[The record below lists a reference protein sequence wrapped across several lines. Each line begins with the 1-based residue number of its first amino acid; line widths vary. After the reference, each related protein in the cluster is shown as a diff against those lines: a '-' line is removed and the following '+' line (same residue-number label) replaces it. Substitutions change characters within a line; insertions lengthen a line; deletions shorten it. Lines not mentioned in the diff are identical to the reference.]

1 MLFNKL
7 FLLTLTATSMIANIL
22 CERDV
27 VVAKATNG
35 SESQSIDVNYM
46 NNGNSWSSGN
56 CPVELDIINYNRVNL
71 FRNCEFHDEEL
82 IGEAYYSSLV
92 ENHCYS
98 QNQLSWFSH
107 NINLY
112 SKNEDS
118 SYKIVIPFKNGLFVT
133 LSSMSVNLQT
143 SFYIP
148 AIKIDNDLV
157 GRFYVNGSSV
167 KLVTFGSDYLNVSQS
182 YLTFGHCN
190 YETHYETIYQT
201 VIYFNFE
208 IQTSYKKNISNISTL
223 DIGSFRDS
231 EDGYGE
237 IRTYSDHNYLFDYK
251 EGYIPYDSTYNYP
264 FFYDSNCMVSP
275 YDITY
280 LDLSGGD
287 ADFSLG
293 NSIYGEVYG
302 SSRQVLRLVGITFA
316 VNYKGINPELDGQ
329 GFLQL
334 FNMGRSDY
342 NNWINDENFEVPIN
356 EFVYLSRGRYEDEVG
371 GEGSLINA
379 FYIPNP
385 DLSNIDDTMISVYSM
400 TFINAGPTSWVSSYD
415 PRETLTDQG
424 VSYSIETYYF
434 PYNISS
440 LDNVKGISFAYHGE
454 DALGYCS
461 QRTVGINCSNERVST
476 YQSSPLTY
484 YVATLLVPVLGTVVV
499 YAADYVISGNISK
512 GKNIQRILFNVYD
525 SRNQIIKNIHKI
537 QFCYQKGDREPK
549 VDEKSSNIYNLKPYS
564 DLTKHV
570 VEAES
575 SESLLSVNSNIWRTV
590 STQENGFMALDEGEH
605 YRVGEYD
612 YRYFYQ
618 NIYDTKTR
626 SDFMCYWSL
635 LSVWYVKPSGTTE
648 RLTTSVDGYYL
659 KWDDETQDWVVVS
672 IDNPDVDSGITVEEF
687 LNGDTYGS
695 NEGFEGPEDNSWDSF
710 WNGIT
715 DGIIDFGKW
724 FGIAN
729 AIILGIGL
737 IAGIIYLIIRFGGF
751 LGLGGSKSTTTI
763 NLNGVNS
770 AKKSKPKKKKH
781 KRKKGK

>member
-7 FLLTLTATSMIANIL
+7 FLLTLAATSMIANVL

-27 VVAKATNG
+27 VVANATNG

-46 NNGNSWSSGN
+46 NSGNSWSSGN
-56 CPVELDIINYNRVNL
+56 CPAELDITNYNKVNL
-71 FRNCEFHDEEL
+71 FRNCEFHGEEL
-82 IGEAYYSSLV
+82 IGEAYYSSLS
-92 ENHCYS
+92 ENGIYYS
-98 QNQLSWFSH
+98 SGLSWFSH

-112 SKNEDS
+112 SKNENS
-118 SYKIVIPFKNGLFVT
+118 SYKIAIPFNTDFFNY
-133 LSSMSVNLQT
+133 LSYISIDLQT

-157 GRFYVNGSSV
+157 GRFYVNGSSI
-167 KLVTFGSDYLNVSQS
+167 KLVTFGSNYLSVSESYCILSDY
-182 YLTFGHCN
+182 
-190 YETHYETIYQT
+190 EYQT
-201 VIYFNFE
+201 VIYFNLE
-208 IQTSYKKNISNISTL
+208 IQTSYKKNISHISSL
-223 DIGSFRDS
+223 DKGFYASDYGSVITDH
-231 EDGYGE
+231 DGFY
-237 IRTYSDHNYLFDYK
+237 NFDYK
-251 EGYIPYDSTYNYP
+251 KGYVPHDSRYNFP
-264 FFYDSNCMVSP
+264 FFYDANCMVSP

-287 ADFSLG
+287 GDFSLG

-302 SSRQVLRLVGITFA
+302 ASRQVLRLVGITFA
-316 VNYKGINPELDGQ
+316 VNYKGISEELDGE
-329 GFLQL
+329 GLLQL
-334 FNMGRSDY
+334 NNMDESDY
-342 NNWINDENFEVPIN
+342 HNFVDNENFEVPVN

-385 DLSNIDDTMISVYSM
+385 DLSHIDDSMISVYSM
-400 TFINAGPTSWVSSYD
+400 TFINAGRTSWVSAYD
-415 PRETLTDQG
+415 PRERLTGQG
-424 VSYSIETYYF
+424 VSYSTETYYF

-440 LDNVKGISFAYHGE
+440 LDKCRGISFAYHGE

-461 QRTVGINCSNERVST
+461 QRTVGINCSNEHVST
-476 YQSSPLTY
+476 YHSSGLTY
-484 YVATLLVPVLGTVVV
+484 FLANIFIPFFGTLVV
-499 YAADYVISGNISK
+499 YASDTIISGNISE

-537 QFCYQKGDREPK
+537 QFCYQKGNREPL

-564 DLTKHV
+564 DLTKHI
-570 VEAES
+570 VETES
-575 SESLLSVNSNIWRTV
+575 SESLLSVNSNVWRTV

-626 SDFMCYWSL
+626 SNFMCYWSL
-635 LSVWYVKPSGTTE
+635 LSVWYVKPAGTTE

-659 KWDDETQDWVVVS
+659 KWDDEKQDWVVVS
-672 IDNPDVDSGITVEEF
+672 IDNPDVDSGITIEEY

-695 NEGFEGPEDNSWDSF
+695 NEGFEPPEDNDF
-710 WNGIT
+710 DKKMKNLFNGFE
-715 DGIIDFGKW
+715 DFLENFGKW
-724 FGIAN
+724 FLILN
-729 AIILGIGL
+729 AVVLGIGL
-737 IAGIIYLIIRFGGF
+737 IGGVAYLIIRFGGF

-763 NLNGVNS
+763 NLNGANS
-770 AKKSKPKKKKH
+770 VKKSKPKKKKRN
-781 KRKKGK
+781 RKKGK